1 MLRFATHLHNFVA
14 ENVDS
19 VDISKRVLDRVHGCP
34 KMVIRACTRVQDVK
48 KAILRHCWLTGT
60 ILSPYLRFCC
70 PVCKSSQIQYF
81 SGFLKKWKITNFHLG
96 WEWSQNE
103 LLMRSKVQNGSP
115 RSTEPENLL
124 FIAFPAEYLAVNHDI
139 RIMHIMIYGR
149 IFGRKRYKK
158 LIFGFSGP
166 RRPILHRRTLS

>member
-19 VDISKRVLDRVHGCP
+19 VDISKRVLDRAHGCP

-48 KAILRHCWLTGT
+48 KAILRHCWPTGA

-70 PVCKSSQIQYF
+70 PARKSSQIQYF

-103 LLMRSKVQNGSP
+103 LLIRSKVQNGSTE
-115 RSTEPENLL
+115 STETEYNV
-124 FIAFPAEYLAVNHDI
+124 FVVFPAEFPAVNHD
-139 RIMHIMIYGR
+139 MYDSHIMIHGR
-149 IFGRKRYKK
+149 KFGRDRYKM
-158 LIFGFSGP
+158 LIFGFCGL
-166 RRPILHRRTLS
+166 RRHILHLRTY